1 MKTRPKSKR
10 GGKNLKENKTIFHK
24 IDSVLFKFLKYLSY
38 ISGVALVMVAVICT
52 ADAVS
57 TNLFN
62 RSITNST
69 DFVTYLNIPV
79 VFCAIA
85 FVQVERG
92 HTHIDLLIDK
102 FPKIVQKV
110 IMFLSYLL
118 GGVVS
123 SIIAWRSF
131 VLMQDK
137 LETMAKAASSR
148 TSFVVWPFAVIV
160 AVGFALLA
168 IAMFW
173 SAIREWAIPEE
184 ERAGYFA
191 PPPPVVYE
199 DEEEGGAE

>member
-1 MKTRPKSKR
+1 M
-10 GGKNLKENKTIFHK
+10 KENKTIFHK

-38 ISGVALVMVAVICT
+38 ISGVALVLVAVVCT

-79 VFCAIA
+79 VFFAIA

-118 GGVVS
+118 GGVVC
-123 SIIAWRSF
+123 SIITWRSF

-137 LETMAKAASSR
+137 LATMAKASSSR
-148 TSFVVWPFAVIV
+148 TSFVVWPFALVVVI
-160 AVGFALLA
+160 GFALLA

-191 PPPPVVYE
+191 PPAPVVYE